1 MIKSLKLPILLTLL
15 VNSSFLW
22 ATSPQEEGLKL
33 AKELEAA
40 NIGFKGDTSTMKMT
54 LIDAHGTKTVREM
67 EGKVLEVSGDGD
79 KSLINFLNPKDV
91 KGTKMLTWSHK
102 EGDDDQWLYLPS
114 VKKVKRISSSGKA
127 NSFMGSEFS
136 YEDLGSQEIEKYTF
150 ELLKSEDK
158 ELKKLARYPKNA
170 GDSGYSKQILYVSP
184 KYMSAVKAEYYDRK
198 KELLKVATFDGFKE
212 YNVGGKKMYRA
223 SSIHMKN
230 VQTKKESIIT
240 WENREIGKTLKAS
253 DFESKNLE

>member
-1 MIKSLKLPILLTLL
+1 MKRSSKFYVLLTLL
-15 VNSSFLW
+15 VNCSLLW
-22 ATSPQEEGLKL
+22 AASPQEEGLKL

-40 NIGFKGDTSTMKMT
+40 NIGFKGDTSIMKMT

-67 EGKVLEVSGDGD
+67 EGKVLEVDGDGD

-102 EGDDDQWLYLPS
+102 NGDDDQWLYLPS
-114 VKKVKRISSSGKA
+114 LKRVKRISSSGKA
-127 NSFMGSEFS
+127 SSFMGSEFS
-136 YEDLGSQEIEKYTF
+136 YEDLGSQEIEKFKF
-150 ELLKSEDK
+150 ELLKSDDK
-158 ELKKLARYPKNA
+158 ELKKLARFPKDEA
-170 GDSGYSKQILYVSP
+170 DSGYSKQVLFISP

-198 KELLKVATFDGFKE
+198 KELLKVASFDGFKA
-212 YNVGGKKMYRA
+212 YNVGGKTMYRA

-240 WENREIGKTLKAS
+240 WENREIGKKLKDS